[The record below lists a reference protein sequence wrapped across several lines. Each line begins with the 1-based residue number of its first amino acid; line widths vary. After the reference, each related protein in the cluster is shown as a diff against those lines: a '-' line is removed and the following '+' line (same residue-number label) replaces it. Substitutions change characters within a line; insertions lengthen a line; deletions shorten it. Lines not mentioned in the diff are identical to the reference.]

1 MANKGNITNDDG
13 QARSGGGGG
22 EGGGGGWSERLL
34 LVRHTPC
41 RFLIKPG

>member
-22 EGGGGGWSERLL
+22 EGGRGMEREVATGSSYAVSL
-34 LVRHTPC
+34 
-41 RFLIKPG
+41 FN